1 MNQPNPIKKSKD
13 IIGVFSNHMD
23 SMGFMLRWVTGILS
37 ILWGFMLAVGIWGM
51 WKFDKWN
58 LWYFLIFPAFLF
70 VVQVRTTWRY
80 RMFKPKDLM
89 TYSEVE
95 EELAK

>member
-1 MNQPNPIKKSKD
+1 
-13 IIGVFSNHMD
+13 
-23 SMGFMLRWVTGILS
+23 
-37 ILWGFMLAVGIWGM
+37 M